1 MALEAI
7 RVSGD
12 AVCLQLYMHPKYGLN
27 AQSTGIFDSYYITYT
42 HIESSFAYIWIVS
55 SIHFCC
61 YHRVNR
67 GKLTNRE
74 KVYFVS
80 FCKARKMISKL
91 HLRVSYRSGDFK
103 KKKKI
108 INSLLMINW
117 INYLQRISWNE
128 GRKPWATYHR
138 WTKRWNADVA
148 LFFSLSLSLATSM
161 QRIKDMRTLRPAF
174 HTTPTLSSRFILR
187 HDHFFLSRQE
197 FSTML
202 SNDFF
207 CNIHFVSSFIYSFQL
222 SISLSPFI
230 SFTSVTILAS

>member
-1 MALEAI
+1 
-7 RVSGD
+7 
-12 AVCLQLYMHPKYGLN
+12 
-27 AQSTGIFDSYYITYT
+27 
-42 HIESSFAYIWIVS
+42 
-55 SIHFCC
+55 
-61 YHRVNR
+61 
-67 GKLTNRE
+67 
-74 KVYFVS
+74 
-80 FCKARKMISKL
+80 
-91 HLRVSYRSGDFK
+91 
-103 KKKKI
+103 
-108 INSLLMINW
+108 MINW

-148 LFFSLSLSLATSM
+148 LSFSLSLSLATSM

-207 CNIHFVSSFIYSFQL
+207 CNIRFIIYLFFSTIHFPL
-222 SISLSPFI
+222 SIHLLYVSDDF
-230 SFTSVTILAS
+230 SVVGNHQTATQ